1 MSIYFYHLPK
11 QNLVKIGCSSNVN
24 KRLNQLSTGC
34 TEQGVLL
41 RVIEGFGFKAEK
53 WLHEHFKA
61 LKVKGEWFNYSE
73 EMLSIEIP
81 DGCLDT
87 IIPLLHTQNG
97 FCYQIPNKGLV
108 IFGHLS
114 TREDFAI
121 ASKFIIR
128 MYKLYGIP
136 LLE

>member
-53 WLHEHFKA
+53 WLHEH
-61 LKVKGEWFNYSE
+61 SR
-73 EMLSIEIP
+73 
-81 DGCLDT
+81 
-87 IIPLLHTQNG
+87 H
-97 FCYQIPNKGLV
+97 
-108 IFGHLS
+108 
-114 TREDFAI
+114 
-121 ASKFIIR
+121 
-128 MYKLYGIP
+128 
-136 LLE
+136 